1 VLIPQVCK
9 ALIFALKSEFL
20 SIPSNENEWEGIAK
34 SFNDIWN
41 FPHCIGAVDGKR
53 VAIIPPPNT
62 GSLYYNYKHF
72 FSVVLMAIVDA
83 DLKFICV
90 DIGCNGRMSDAG
102 IWQRTPLASAM
113 NNKTARIPPPKCLPN
128 SADII
133 APFVFVTD
141 EGFALRDYMLRPYS
155 SRELDMHKRIFYYRL
170 SRARRVSE
178 NAFGMLAN
186 RFQMFHFPIKL
197 QHTKVRNV
205 IMACCCL
212 HNYLRSSATSR
223 LIYSPMELVDAEDV
237 ATGDVR
243 PGSWR
248 RNSLGPFTPVS
259 GGAATFSSNS
269 AWKIRDSYCD
279 YFNGVGSVSWQ
290 QASVFK

>member
-41 FPHCIGAVDGKR
+41 FPHCTGAVDGKR

-128 SADII
+128 SADI
-133 APFVFVTD
+133 
-141 EGFALRDYMLRPYS
+141 
-155 SRELDMHKRIFYYRL
+155 
-170 SRARRVSE
+170 
-178 NAFGMLAN
+178 
-186 RFQMFHFPIKL
+186 Q
-197 QHTKVRNV
+197 
-205 IMACCCL
+205 
-212 HNYLRSSATSR
+212 
-223 LIYSPMELVDAEDV
+223 
-237 ATGDVR
+237 
-243 PGSWR
+243 
-248 RNSLGPFTPVS
+248 
-259 GGAATFSSNS
+259 FS
-269 AWKIRDSYCD
+269 
-279 YFNGVGSVSWQ
+279 
-290 QASVFK
+290 